1 MVESSLTI
9 LEYFLGLKS
18 IAFLRGEDVLST
30 FPTNSSEEVTY
41 SGASVIANV
50 ILAPSSMKNDS
61 QD

>member
-1 MVESSLTI
+1 LPFCVSW
-9 LEYFLGLKS
+9 K
-18 IAFLRGEDVLST
+18 DVLST